1 MKDSEVVDAFVS
13 HLRENGYPN
22 LTVERR
28 PDEENRDSS
37 DIDAVAG
44 PFAIEHTSMDTL
56 PNQRRDADW
65 YTRATGNLE
74 QDLSSMPPF
83 RLNICLEYDAVSKG
97 QDWFAIRAALMS
109 WINNDAY
116 VLSDGWHVI
125 NDVEGV
131 PFRLHVHKASDRRPG
146 VFFAR
151 FEPNDETLVD
161 RVRTAL
167 ERKAAKLF
175 KYWHKYTTV
184 LLVES
189 EDIALMNEG
198 KMLGAIQEAFPKALP
213 SGVDEVWYVDTSIP
227 SDVQFRNF
235 TSELG

>member
-13 HLRENGYPN
+13 HLRELGYPN
-22 LTVERR
+22 LTVEWR

-44 PFAIEHTSMDTL
+44 PFAIEHTSIDTL
-56 PNQRRDADW
+56 PDLRRDADW
-65 YTRATGNLE
+65 FTRAAGNLE
-74 QDLSSMPPF
+74 KDLPSMPPF

-97 QDWFAIRAALMS
+97 QDWYAIRAALMT
-109 WINNDAY
+109 WINNDAH
-116 VLSDGWHVI
+116 VLSDGRHII
-125 NDVEGV
+125 NDIEGI
-131 PFRLHVHKASDRRPG
+131 PFRLHVHKSTDRRPG

-167 ERKAAKLF
+167 ERKAAKLV
-175 KYWHKYTTV
+175 KYRDKYNTV
-184 LLVES
+184 LLVEN

-198 KMLGAIQEAFPKALP
+198 KMLGAIQEAFPKGLP
-213 SGVDEVWYVDTSIP
+213 TGVDEVWYVDTSIL

-235 TSELG
+235 TPELG